1 MASKQRSDPKRQA
14 LREQGALNRKP
25 DKVTD
30 PLFQEDAFFDPRDLI
45 QVKYEMLRRVHR
57 EGQKVSYTCSAFGV
71 SRPVFYRTQEA
82 LEREGLP
89 GLVPKKRGPR
99 RGHKLTT
106 EVVEFLQQERKQDKT
121 LPFSALA
128 EKVRERFGVKVHPR
142 SIERVLGRSKKK
154 PGGRK

>member
-1 MASKQRSDPKRQA
+1 
-14 LREQGALNRKP
+14 
-25 DKVTD
+25 
-30 PLFQEDAFFDPRDLI
+30 
-45 QVKYEMLRRVHR
+45 
-57 EGQKVSYTCSAFGV
+57 
-71 SRPVFYRTQEA
+71 VFYRTQEA
-82 LEREGLP
+82 LEQEGLP

-99 RGHKLTT
+99 RGHKLTA

-121 LPFSALA
+121 LAFSALA